1 MGKERYSIL
10 FSSMTGNTKELA
22 DAIREIL
29 PEETLDYFGL
39 CKDADPQSEILYI
52 GFWTDKGTA
61 DEATTTLLK
70 SLRNKKIFLFGTA
83 GFGGSEEYYQKVL
96 HNVRENIDPSN
107 QIVGEYMCQGALRSS
122 GFFSVLSS
130 LLPYDFFLPFSC
142 DFPVVFCRYRFFT
155 GRQRACLFRAFFA
168 AHLFFPGCLPKRGPT
183 PCASPRR
190 KPVSSAYKLRL
201 LCASK

>member
-1 MGKERYSIL
+1 MFKRNGVINMGKERYSIL

-83 GFGGSEEYYQKVL
+83 GFGGSEEYYEKVL

-107 QIVGEYMCQGALRSS
+107 QIVGEYMCQGKMPMAMRERYVKMKEDPNHKPNLDMLIENFDRALSHPDKADLEKLQK
-122 GFFSVLSS
+122 SVL
-130 LLPYDFFLPFSC
+130 
-142 DFPVVFCRYRFFT
+142 R
-155 GRQRACLFRAFFA
+155 
-168 AHLFFPGCLPKRGPT
+168 
-183 PCASPRR
+183 
-190 KPVSSAYKLRL
+190 
-201 LCASK
+201 

>member
-1 MGKERYSIL
+1 MFKRNGVINMGKERYSIL

-83 GFGGSEEYYQKVL
+83 GFGVEDAYFQRVL
-96 HNVRENIDPSN
+96 NNVKASMDESN
-107 QIVGEYMCQGALRSS
+107 TLVGEFMCQGKMQQAVRDRYVKMKAQPDAAPNLDQMIDNFDRALSHPDAAD
-122 GFFSVLSS
+122 LEN
-130 LLPYDFFLPFSC
+130 L
-142 DFPVVFCRYRFFT
+142 
-155 GRQRACLFRAFFA
+155 RQAIL
-168 AHLFFPGCLPKRGPT
+168 K
-183 PCASPRR
+183 
-190 KPVSSAYKLRL
+190 
-201 LCASK
+201 